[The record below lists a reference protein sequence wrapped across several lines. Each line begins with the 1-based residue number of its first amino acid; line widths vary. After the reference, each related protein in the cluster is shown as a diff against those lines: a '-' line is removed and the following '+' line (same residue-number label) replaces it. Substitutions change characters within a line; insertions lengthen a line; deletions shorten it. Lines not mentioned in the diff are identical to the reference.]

1 MTRTLTSRLT
11 TFLFAAALA
20 ASGVG
25 DLVRA
30 APIAQGL
37 AHLGYPDYFPWILG
51 FWKVAGV
58 AALLLPVPAVVKEWA
73 SAGFFFAL
81 TGAAASHLLAGDPVG
96 TTVAPLVLLGLGG
109 AAYALRAPA
118 PEPAPALA

>member
-1 MTRTLTSRLT
+1 MTRTVAYRLT
-11 TFLFAAALA
+11 TVLFAAALA

-30 APIAQGL
+30 APIAEGL

-81 TGAAASHLLAGDPVG
+81 TGAAASHLLAGDPPG
-96 TTVAPLVLLGLGG
+96 AAVAPLVLLALGAG
-109 AAYALRAPA
+109 SYALRSPR
-118 PEPAPALA
+118 PGVALAT